1 MEIPTAVIH
10 RIQSSL
16 REAAGAPSTDDAP
29 APPFPSVADAVAAFD
44 SGAASE
50 GPRCGRCGAAGGLL
64 RGAKSALCAYCGCP
78 RRGEEAEGGG
88 IAFRDGAA
96 YRWLLGSLGLDGS
109 EFVEFDSDATGSNKS
124 KEAPSSGMIVSDLLD
139 LKLTCLPENKETSAI
154 SITKEQSSS
163 MDTLNLS
170 ADNLDSFFIERKEEM
185 TAAAAAAAAAA
196 SPPQTS
202 TVVEEKKR
210 TDSKSHES
218 SRSEVHATSKTLMSS
233 QRTDQVEAN
242 PAFASW
248 DADFQSASSGSA
260 AGFSNQPDLFKSSSA
275 AESFSFPAPAIAINH
290 AVGTENKTSMK
301 SAILEHHS
309 EDLASASGTL
319 FGDTLS
325 NQKVAPILESNSGTI
340 LENST
345 LEVTDSSLDMNFA
358 KSDELPGRD
367 DNGVNDDEAF
377 DDWQDFAGSGDQGSK
392 PNEGENIVEPLKR
405 DSSDIKTID
414 PLPVGSTES
423 TNNANEDSSDD
434 WQDFASISG
443 QGESVEGT
451 SGHER
456 DFVGSVGEKIGSISL
471 EHSSEVNPVDLWPV
485 GNVKAQNNAEMGKQ
499 TDDSFDDWQ
508 DFTTSS
514 KVQATSSNQTGDVME
529 VPKASQKETDMDSW
543 FMGDFRDP
551 GNTGIVNE
559 NNMLDDWQGF
569 TGSDRAQQN
578 SSSTGG
584 EMMSALSK
592 QQEGTVSV
600 QSWVYG
606 SNKEAAKTSS
616 TNAENDTYDIWQE
629 FTKSGHQ
636 QENMSTLGGEVI
648 STEPAKQIDSLD
660 LWLTSN
666 FKESKS
672 SEGVGRIDASSD
684 GWQNFSSFGQTQT
697 STKIPGEGHLV
708 KDSSETETLDLWAS
722 VHANEKNLEQ
732 TSDNNDVFDEWQD
745 FASFDQTQTSTE
757 IPGGG
762 HLVKDP
768 SGSGTLVKDSSETE
782 TLDLWA
788 SVHANEKNLEQTSD
802 NNDVFDEWQ
811 DFASFD
817 QTQTSTEIP
826 GGGHLVKDPSG
837 SGTLD
842 LWASSHAN
850 EKNLEQKSDNDD
862 LFDDWQDFQNS
873 RPQQTSLQVSSG
885 ASLFDVPSASRPD
898 ALGGLGSGSVLQLA
912 SSENQKDKE
921 EDSNKEKSVPS
932 DEHLKSTNRIQ
943 QMGDVDP
950 LSSLWPTN
958 SLDNNT
964 IRKQESVNTSVE
976 QLLAQMHDLSFML
989 KDELSVP
996 DKPVDR
1002 SKP

>member
-16 REAAGAPSTDDAP
+16 REAAGAPAADAFP

-50 GPRCGRCGAAGGLL
+50 GARCGRCGAAGGLL
-64 RGAKSALCAYCGCP
+64 RGAKSALCVYCGCP
-78 RRGEEAEGGG
+78 RRGEEAEGAG
-88 IAFRDGAA
+88 IAFRDGPA

-124 KEAPSSGMIVSDLLD
+124 KQAPSSGMIVSDLLD
-139 LKLTCLPENKETSAI
+139 LKLTCLPENKETSAS
-154 SITKEQSSS
+154 SITKEESSS

-170 ADNLDSFFIERKEEM
+170 AANLDSFFIERKEEV
-185 TAAAAAAAAAA
+185 TAAAA
-196 SPPQTS
+196 SLPQTS
-202 TVVEEKKR
+202 SVVEEKKKA
-210 TDSKSHES
+210 DSKSHES
-218 SRSEVHATSKTLMSS
+218 SRSEVHATSKASMSS
-233 QRTDQVEAN
+233 QRTNQVEAN
-242 PAFASW
+242 PSFASW
-248 DADFQSASSGSA
+248 DADFQSASSESA
-260 AGFSNQPDLFKSSSA
+260 SGFSNQPDLFKRSSA
-275 AESFSFPAPAIAINH
+275 AESFSFPAPAIAINLE
-290 AVGTENKTSMK
+290 AGTENKTNMK

-319 FGDTLS
+319 FDDTLS
-325 NQKVAPILESNSGTI
+325 NQKVAPILESSSGTV
-340 LENST
+340 LENSA
-345 LEVTDSSLDMNFA
+345 LEFTDSSLDMNFA
-358 KSDELPGRD
+358 NSDELPGMD
-367 DNGVNDDEAF
+367 DTGVNDDEAF
-377 DDWQDFAGSGDQGSK
+377 DDWQDFAGSGNQGSQS
-392 PNEGENIVEPLKR
+392 NAGENIVDPLKR
-405 DSSDIKTID
+405 DSSEIKTID
-414 PLPVGSTES
+414 PLPVGSTDS
-423 TNNANEDSSDD
+423 TNNANEDSLDD

-451 SGHER
+451 TSGHGR
-456 DFVGSVGEKIGSISL
+456 DFVGSVGEKISSISL
-471 EHSSEVNPVDLWPV
+471 EHSSEVNPVDLWPA
-485 GNVKAQNNAEMGKQ
+485 GNVKAQNTAEASKE

-514 KVQATSSNQTGDVME
+514 KVQVTSSNQTGDVME

-543 FMGDFRDP
+543 FAGDFRDS

-569 TGSDRAQQN
+569 TGSNQAQQK

-584 EMMSALSK
+584 EMMSALSER
-592 QQEGTVSV
+592 QEGTVSV
-600 QSWVYG
+600 QPWVHG

-616 TNAENDTYDIWQE
+616 ANAENDTYDIWQE

-636 QENMSTLGGEVI
+636 QENMSNLGREVT
-648 STEPAKQIDSLD
+648 SVSPEPAKQIDSLD

-672 SEGVGRIDASSD
+672 SEGVERIDASSD
-684 GWQNFSSFGQTQT
+684 GWQDFSSFGQTQT
-697 STKIPGEGHLV
+697 STKIPGEGDLV
-708 KDSSETETLDLWAS
+708 KKSSGTETLDLWAS
-722 VHANEKNLEQ
+722 GHANEKNLELI
-732 TSDNNDVFDEWQD
+732 SDNNDLFDEWQD

-757 IPGGG
+757 VHGRG
-762 HLVKDP
+762 HLVKIS
-768 SGSGTLVKDSSETE
+768 SGNG
-782 TLDLWA
+782 TLDLWT
-788 SVHANEKNLEQTSD
+788 SGHANEKN
-802 NNDVFDEWQ
+802 
-811 DFASFD
+811 
-817 QTQTSTEIP
+817 I
-826 GGGHLVKDPSG
+826 
-837 SGTLD
+837 
-842 LWASSHAN
+842 
-850 EKNLEQKSDNDD
+850 EQKSDNDD

-873 RPQQTSLQVSSG
+873 HPQQTSLQVSSD

-898 ALGGLGSGSVLQLA
+898 ALGGLGFGSVLQLA

-921 EDSNKEKSVPS
+921 EDSNKAKSVPS